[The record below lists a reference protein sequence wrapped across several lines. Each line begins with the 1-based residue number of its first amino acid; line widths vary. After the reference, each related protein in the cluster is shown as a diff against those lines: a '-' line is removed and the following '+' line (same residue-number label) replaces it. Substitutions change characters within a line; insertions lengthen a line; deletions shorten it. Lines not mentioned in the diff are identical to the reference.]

1 MNNEKILITGGSG
14 LIGSALK
21 FDNCIKLSSKDCD
34 LRNTQKTF
42 ELSEKINPDKVIHCA
57 ARVGGVLGN
66 RDNKGLYYY
75 DNIMINTNVLEAS
88 RRVGVKKV
96 LSVLS
101 TCIFPKNAILPLT
114 ENQINLGEPHNAHYS
129 YAYAKRMVQIQSR
142 AYNEQYGVNYVSVV
156 PSNIYGPRDSF
167 NLENGHVLPSLLHK
181 CYLAKR
187 DNTDFIVWGSGT
199 PMREF
204 IYSEDIARMIER
216 LLYKYNEI
224 EPVILS
230 PMKETSIKELVDI
243 IVNKFNFKG
252 KVVFDRDKPDGQY
265 RKLSDNSKLLSY
277 LPDFEFTPLEK
288 GIEKT
293 INWMVDNYE
302 EMRK

>member
-1 MNNEKILITGGSG
+1 
-14 LIGSALK
+14 
-21 FDNCIKLSSKDCD
+21 
-34 LRNTQKTF
+34 
-42 ELSEKINPDKVIHCA
+42 
-57 ARVGGVLGN
+57 
-66 RDNKGLYYY
+66 
-75 DNIMINTNVLEAS
+75 
-88 RRVGVKKV
+88 
-96 LSVLS
+96 
-101 TCIFPKNAILPLT
+101 
-114 ENQINLGEPHNAHYS
+114 
-129 YAYAKRMVQIQSR
+129 
-142 AYNEQYGVNYVSVV
+142 
-156 PSNIYGPRDSF
+156 
-167 NLENGHVLPSLLHK
+167 
-181 CYLAKR
+181 
-187 DNTDFIVWGSGT
+187 
-199 PMREF
+199 
-204 IYSEDIARMIER
+204 MIER

>member
-42 ELSEKINPDKVIHCA
+42 ELFEKINPDKVIHCA

>member
-1 MNNEKILITGGSG
+1 MNKKILITGGTG

-42 ELSEKINPDKVIHCA
+42 ELFEKINPDIVIHCA
-57 ARVGGVLGN
+57 ARVGGLLGN
-66 RDNKGLYYY
+66 MNNKGLYYY

-88 RRVGVKKV
+88 RRVGVNKV

-101 TCIFPKNAILPLT
+101 TCIFPENANLPLT
-114 ENQINLGEPHNAHYS
+114 ETQVNLGEPHNSNFS
-129 YAYAKRMVQIQSR
+129 YAYAKRMIDVQNR
-142 AYNEQYGVNYVSVV
+142 AYNEQYGTNYVSVV
-156 PSNIYGPRDSF
+156 PTNIYGPNDSF
-167 NLENGHVLPSLLHK
+167 NLETGHVLPSLLHK

-187 DNTDFIVWGSGT
+187 DNTDFVVWGSGT

-204 IYSEDIARMIER
+204 IYSKDIAKIIEQ
-216 LLYKYNEI
+216 LLYKYDDN

-243 IVNKFNFKG
+243 IVEKFNFKG
-252 KVVFDRDKPDGQY
+252 KVVFDRSKPDGQQ
-265 RKLSDNSKLLSY
+265 RKPSDNSKLLSY
-277 LPDFEFTPLEK
+277 LPDFKFIPLEK

-293 INWMVDNYE
+293 IKWFEKNYE
-302 EMRK
+302 VIRK